1 MKENSRSRS
10 AILHVLR
17 KRSGAARTANVETA
31 VYLQKKWTPPPKAP
45 EPPKTTLA
53 YQAVDSKVSKDAVVS
68 ASKDSKKEDA
78 KSAKK
83 KDKTDKKR
91 GSKWAEA

>member
-1 MKENSRSRS
+1 MR
-10 AILHVLR
+10 A
-17 KRSGAARTANVETA
+17 
-31 VYLQKKWTPPPKAP
+31 AP
-45 EPPKTTLA
+45 EPPKTTFA

-83 KDKTDKKR
+83 KDKKDKKR